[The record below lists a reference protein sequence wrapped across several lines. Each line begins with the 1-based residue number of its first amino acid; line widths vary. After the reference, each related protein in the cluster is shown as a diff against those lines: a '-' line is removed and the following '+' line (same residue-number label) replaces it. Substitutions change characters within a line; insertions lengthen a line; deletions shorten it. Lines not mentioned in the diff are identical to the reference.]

1 LVPSLFEAW
10 EWRVRIN
17 YVLSE
22 LTVHCVAIVA
32 SDKPKADHLD
42 QLLNLS
48 DRWTRKFKAEYLA
61 KQKELSISNDAGEA
75 ERLCVIA
82 GLLNR
87 LPGRYG

>member
-1 LVPSLFEAW
+1 
-10 EWRVRIN
+10 
-17 YVLSE
+17 VLSE

-61 KQKELSISNDAGEA
+61 KQKELFNLKRRGRG